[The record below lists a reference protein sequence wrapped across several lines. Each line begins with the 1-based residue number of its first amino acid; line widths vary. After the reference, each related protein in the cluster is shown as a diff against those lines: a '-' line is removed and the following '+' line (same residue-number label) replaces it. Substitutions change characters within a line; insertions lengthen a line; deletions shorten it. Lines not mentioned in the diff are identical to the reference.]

1 MLEKDME
8 TAVANCPDLFIEP
21 GLKLIRRQ
29 VVINGRRP
37 DVLFSDSLSRHLLV
51 EIQRGRLDEQHL
63 QRHFY
68 YYYDYRAKYPETH
81 PRLLFIA
88 NRIVHQHK
96 QFLDD
101 NGYESREYP
110 ESEFSRKVT
119 ECLGDRSAAP
129 QLEIELRESPGAL
142 PARFHELAYEIDGQP
157 MALCYKML
165 LLIEMADLADANGSV
180 PLAVLAERFS
190 TFFKQRSLAGRTEEN
205 PKRFKGRLPSE
216 RTFTEWK
223 RIIRDQPV
231 RYLTDRFVLD
241 EGESIRW
248 APRIWAQWNTAGF
261 KEQIRAAAW
270 DRLVRYFARHVP
282 GGF

>member
-21 GLKLIRRQ
+21 GLRLIQRQ

-51 EIQRGRLDEQHL
+51 EIQRGRLDEDHL

-101 NGYESREYP
+101 NGHESREYP
-110 ESEFSRKVT
+110 ESEFSRKVA
-119 ECLGDRSAAP
+119 ECLGDRPGAP
-129 QLEIELRESPGAL
+129 QFQPETRESPGVL
-142 PARFHELAYEIDGQP
+142 PPRSPWLGDSVV
-157 MALCYKML
+157 KL
-165 LLIEMADLADANGSV
+165 L
-180 PLAVLAERFS
+180 
-190 TFFKQRSLAGRTEEN
+190 N
-205 PKRFKGRLPSE
+205 PKRFKGRLPSQ
-216 RTFTEWK
+216 RTIAEWK
-223 RIIRDQPV
+223 RIVRDQPV
-231 RYLTDRFVLD
+231 YYLTDKFVLD

-248 APRIWAQWNTAGF
+248 APRIWSQWNTAGF
-261 KEQIRAAAW
+261 KAQIRAAAW
-270 DRLVRYFARHVP
+270 DRLVRYFTRHVP

>member
-21 GLKLIRRQ
+21 GLRLIQRQ

-51 EIQRGRLDEQHL
+51 EIQRGRLDEDHL

-110 ESEFSRKVT
+110 ESEFSRKVA
-119 ECLGDRSAAP
+119 ECLGDRPGAP
-129 QLEIELRESPGAL
+129 QLELELRESPGVL
-142 PARFHELAYEIDGQP
+142 PARFHELAYEIEGQE
-157 MALCYKML
+157 MTLCYKML
-165 LLIEMADLADANGSV
+165 LLVEMADLADTDGRV
-180 PLAVLAERFS
+180 PLAILAERFS
-190 TFFKQRSLAGRTEEN
+190 AFFKQRSLAVRTEEN
-205 PKRFKGRLPSE
+205 PKRFKGQLPSQ
-216 RTFTEWK
+216 RTIAEWK
-223 RIIRDQPV
+223 RIVRDQPV
-231 RYLTDRFVLD
+231 RYLTDKFVLD

-248 APRIWAQWNTAGF
+248 APRIWSQWNTAGF
-261 KEQIRAAAW
+261 KAQIRAAAW
-270 DRLVRYFARHVP
+270 DRLVRYFTRHVP